1 MLVSMGEHKRPV
13 KFSTIIRI
21 TDKEALTQAVQVTFD
36 DILQPGQE
44 FFLQLESE
52 DWGTFLDL
60 PDSHEVADRSVVKAV
75 IKSVKKVSY

>member
-13 KFSTIIRI
+13 KFSTMI

-60 PDSHEVADRSVVKAV
+60 QDSHEVADRSVVKTV
-75 IKSVKKVSY
+75 IKSVKKVSH